1 MIICR
6 TKAELKNQISA
17 LREQNKS
24 IGFVATMGFL
34 HEGHASLLRQA
45 DTENDAVVLS
55 IFVNPLQFGPN
66 EDLDRYPRNEERD
79 IAIAEENG
87 TEIVFIPSVQEMYPE
102 KPLTT
107 VIVNQVTNRLCGAS
121 RPGHFDGVGTVVSKL
136 FHLVAPNRAYFGMK
150 DAQQVAVIQQ
160 MVNDLNFSVQII
172 PCPIVREPD
181 GLALSSRNVYLNAEQ
196 REQAVILSKSL
207 QLAAIWMNEDDMT
220 AELLVARVKEEI
232 SKASEAVIDYVEL
245 LQYPSLQ
252 LPEANAALAAMNQ
265 PLILALAVKFGTT
278 RLIDN
283 RILQAMEANAHVQN
297 DDEIQAAPGN
307 RNGSELELCR

>member
-6 TKAELKNQISA
+6 TKAELKEQLSN
-17 LREQNKS
+17 LRQANKKV
-24 IGFVATMGFL
+24 GLVPTMGYL

-45 DTENDAVVLS
+45 RSECEVAVLS

-66 EDLDRYPRNEERD
+66 EDLDRYPRDEKRD
-79 IAIAEENG
+79 LALAEECG
-87 TEIVFIPSVQEMYPE
+87 TDIVFIPSVEEMYPS
-102 KPLTT
+102 KPLTM
-107 VIVNQVTNRLCGAS
+107 VIVNQVTDRLCGAS

-136 FHLVAPNRAYFGMK
+136 FHLVAPDRAYFGMK
-150 DAQQVAVIQQ
+150 DAQQVAVIEQ
-160 MVNDLNFSVQII
+160 MVHDLNFPVQIV

-196 REQAVILSKSL
+196 RGQAVILSKTL
-207 QLAAIWMNEDDMT
+207 QQASEWAEEPEMT
-220 AELLVARVKEEI
+220 VERLQAKVKVEL

-245 LQYPSLQ
+245 LHYPSLQ
-252 LPEANAALAAMNQ
+252 APEAIALIQSIKQ

-283 RILQAMEANAHVQN
+283 QLIQAAEVNEHVQN
-297 DDEIQAAPGN
+297 DDEVKAAPGN
-307 RNGSELELCR
+307 RHGSEPELCR

>member
-1 MIICR
+1 MIIVR
-6 TKAELKNQISA
+6 TKAELINQISA

-24 IGFVATMGFL
+24 IGFVPTMGFL

-45 DTENDAVVLS
+45 ASENDAVVLS

-66 EDLDRYPRNEERD
+66 EDLDRYPRDEERD
-79 IAIAEENG
+79 IALAEENG
-87 TEIVFIPSVQEMYPE
+87 TEIVFVPSVQEMYPG
-102 KPLTT
+102 KPLTN
-107 VIVNQVTNRLCGAS
+107 VIVNQVTDRLCGAS

-136 FHLVAPNRAYFGMK
+136 FHLVTPDRAYFGMK

-160 MVNDLNFSVQII
+160 MVNDLNFSVQIV

-196 REQAVILSKSL
+196 REQAVILSQSL
-207 QLAAIWMNEDDMT
+207 QHASVWMNEQDMT
-220 AELLVARVKEEI
+220 AEKLVAKVKEELA
-232 SKASEAVIDYVEL
+232 KASEAVIDYVEL

-252 LPEANAALAAMNQ
+252 LPEAKVSLTTLNQ
-265 PLILALAVKFGTT
+265 PLILALAVKFGKT

-283 RILQAMEANAHVQN
+283 RILEAKEANAHVQN

>member
-1 MIICR
+1 MIIVR
-6 TKAELKNQISA
+6 TKAELINQISA

-24 IGFVATMGFL
+24 IGFVPTMGFL

-45 DTENDAVVLS
+45 ASENDAVVLS

-66 EDLDRYPRNEERD
+66 EDLDRYPRDEERD
-79 IAIAEENG
+79 TALAEENG
-87 TEIVFIPSVQEMYPE
+87 TGIVFIPSVQEMYPG
-102 KPLTT
+102 KPLTS
-107 VIVNQVTNRLCGAS
+107 VIVNQVTDRLCGAS

-136 FHLVAPNRAYFGMK
+136 FHLVAPDRAYFGMK

-160 MVNDLNFSVQII
+160 MVNDLNFSVQIV

-196 REQAVILSKSL
+196 REQAVILSQSL
-207 QLAAIWMNEDDMT
+207 QQASVWMNEQDMT
-220 AELLVARVKEEI
+220 AEKLEGKVKEEI

-252 LPEANAALAAMNQ
+252 LPEANVSLTTLNQ

-283 RILQAMEANAHVQN
+283 RILEAKEANAHVQN
-297 DDEIQAAPGN
+297 NDEIQAAPGN